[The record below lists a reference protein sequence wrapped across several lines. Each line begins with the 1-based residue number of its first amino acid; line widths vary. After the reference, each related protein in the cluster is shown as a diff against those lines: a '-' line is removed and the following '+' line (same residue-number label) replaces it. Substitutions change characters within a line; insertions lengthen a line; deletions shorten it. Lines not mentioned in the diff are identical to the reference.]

1 MRGGQ
6 QVQATRRYEAGNTL
20 LEVLVALTVMVLL
33 VGTLSI
39 LVGAAVRGK
48 MIVSVRSADTE
59 TARRT
64 LEWMSERLRN
74 AGLNTLPSAQAEP
87 RCRDMVVAQV
97 DSLRPTASQVY
108 VSGEIFNTD
117 TVAGNEVITL
127 GYRLRG
133 GSVIEESASCSGGWV
148 PVVSGV
154 SNPRITVTQLAFRYF
169 TRNGDEV
176 TVPTG
181 DLEAIRSIRT
191 ILITLTVQGEE
202 GRSGV
207 QTQTFS
213 RMVMLRNPRPD
224 ANNWLSPLE
233 TALP

>member
-1 MRGGQ
+1 MNSERSQGTWRGQ
-6 QVQATRRYEAGNTL
+6 AGNTL
-20 LEVLVALTVMVLL
+20 LEVLVALTVMAML

-48 MIVSVRSADTE
+48 MIVAVRSADTE

-74 AGLNTLPSAQAEP
+74 AGLNILPSAQSEP

-97 DSLRPTASQVY
+97 ASLRPTADRIY

-117 TVAGNEVITL
+117 TVAGNEVITI
-127 GYRLRG
+127 GYRLQG
-133 GSVIEESASCSGGWV
+133 GAVIEESASCAGGWI
-148 PVVSGV
+148 PVASGV
-154 SNPRITVTQLAFRYF
+154 SDPRITVSKLSFRYF
-169 TRNGDEV
+169 TRAGDEV
-176 TVPTG
+176 TVPTPNLG
-181 DLEAIRSIRT
+181 DIRSIRT
-191 ILITLTVQGEE
+191 VLVTLTVQGEQ
-202 GRSGV
+202 GRSGA

-224 ANNWLSPLE
+224 ASNWLSPSE
-233 TALP
+233 TVFP